1 MKRKCDQ
8 LRKIEIIRN
17 FTKHAAGSVLI
28 KWGDTWV
35 LCTAS
40 VEEKVPPFLKD
51 TGKGWVTA
59 EYSMLPGST
68 GGGRK
73 DRDIKKLKQDA
84 RSTEIQRLIG
94 RSLRAA
100 VDITKLGERQITIDC
115 DVLQADGG
123 TRCASITGGMVAL
136 QDAIDKL
143 LSDGKITEN
152 PIVHRVAAV
161 SVGICDG
168 KPTLD
173 LDYIHDSTAEVDL
186 NVVMTDDG
194 RYVELQGTA
203 EHNPFTE
210 DSLDALRSLAKKGL
224 SKIFKLMRCLT
235 LLVFMAC
242 MFAVADDGTAALKA
256 VDRSREKG
264 WWMPR
269 HEKTVEL
276 ITNGAKEYDIVL
288 IGDSITD
295 FWSKSGAKPWHEKF
309 GEAKTL
315 NLGVMGDRIENIYWR
330 LINGQG
336 QGWKAKTIMLLAGT
350 NNIGKRASGEKVAA
364 LMEGLVKY
372 LRESHPEAKIVLVK
386 IFPRADNK
394 AGANAKERIDE
405 ANRLTEKLIDG
416 VNIVKLDI
424 RQSFLNDDGSLKEE
438 LFKDKLHPNESG
450 YRIWAAAAFDV
461 INNL

>member
-224 SKIFKLMRCLT
+224 AKIFKLL
-235 LLVFMAC
+235 
-242 MFAVADDGTAALKA
+242 
-256 VDRSREKG
+256 
-264 WWMPR
+264 PR
-269 HEKTVEL
+269 
-276 ITNGAKEYDIVL
+276 
-288 IGDSITD
+288 
-295 FWSKSGAKPWHEKF
+295 
-309 GEAKTL
+309 
-315 NLGVMGDRIENIYWR
+315 
-330 LINGQG
+330 
-336 QGWKAKTIMLLAGT
+336 
-350 NNIGKRASGEKVAA
+350 
-364 LMEGLVKY
+364 
-372 LRESHPEAKIVLVK
+372 
-386 IFPRADNK
+386 
-394 AGANAKERIDE
+394 
-405 ANRLTEKLIDG
+405 
-416 VNIVKLDI
+416 
-424 RQSFLNDDGSLKEE
+424 
-438 LFKDKLHPNESG
+438 
-450 YRIWAAAAFDV
+450 
-461 INNL
+461 